1 MVKYHI
7 FGDESVAGNI
17 VAYALVIAPIESIE
31 QTEFA
36 LSKTKEEFGGSS
48 STRIHCKELLHQDAR
63 KYTEWAHLSNEKAWE
78 LVLKVK
84 DNLANLGLLTRV
96 GYAEK
101 DDFLPYMQGVGS
113 IDGMPLTNE
122 KQLIPMAFYAATA
135 QVAIDPEYAD
145 SCKLWIDPNKDMIR
159 WFSSNTQVGRL
170 LKSNR
175 VDFINRSIDTVMMA
189 ENLVSKEKPLLLDL
203 ADILAY
209 NSSRVLNNV
218 SKVTKFK
225 SDRSAEQIYKTM
237 NPQIAKFRLAN
248 QEEAVTGELKNFLI
262 NIK

>member
-1 MVKYHI
+1 M
-7 FGDESVAGNI
+7 
-17 VAYALVIAPIESIE
+17 
-31 QTEFA
+31 
-36 LSKTKEEFGGSS
+36 
-48 STRIHCKELLHQDAR
+48 
-63 KYTEWAHLSNEKAWE
+63 
-78 LVLKVK
+78 
-84 DNLANLGLLTRV
+84 
-96 GYAEK
+96 
-101 DDFLPYMQGVGS
+101 
-113 IDGMPLTNE
+113 MP
-122 KQLIPMAFYAATA
+122 
-135 QVAIDPEYAD
+135 
-145 SCKLWIDPNKDMIR
+145 
-159 WFSSNTQVGRL
+159 
-170 LKSNR
+170 
-175 VDFINRSIDTVMMA
+175 